1 MTELVGHSLLSKVP
15 LHLSEYSLLFPLLHI
30 LIHVLAQKD
39 IHQMERKSSLVAAAK
54 CILDFSWQFLCSV
67 QPETSVI

>member
-39 IHQMERKSSLVAAAK
+39 IHQMERKIFLLLQQNAYWILAGSSCA
-54 CILDFSWQFLCSV
+54 QFNQKQV
-67 QPETSVI
+67 